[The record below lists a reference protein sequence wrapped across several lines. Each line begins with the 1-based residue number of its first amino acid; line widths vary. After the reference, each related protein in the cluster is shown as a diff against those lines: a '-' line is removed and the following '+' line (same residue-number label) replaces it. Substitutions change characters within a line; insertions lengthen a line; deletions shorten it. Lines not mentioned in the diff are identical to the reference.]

1 MAQLEP
7 IAMRLEVKEGKNNCL
22 IINDSYNSDLSS
34 LDIALDFHY
43 RRSLQKG
50 LKRTLI
56 LSDLLETGQNT
67 STLYRRVSQ
76 LISSKQVQRLIG
88 VGKNLMNEFSK
99 FSTIEK
105 DFFNNTEDLIEAIQ
119 LGRIKFNHE
128 SILLKGARRFG
139 FEKVLEEIELK
150 RHETILEVDLN
161 ALIDNLNYYRDQLQP
176 KTKIMC
182 MIKAAAYGAGSYEVA
197 KTLQDRKVDYLG
209 VAVADEGAELRKVG
223 ITSSI
228 IIMNPE
234 VSAFKQMFQY
244 SLEPE
249 VYSFHLLDSLLNA
262 AEKEGITNFP
272 IHIKIDTGM
281 HRLGFM
287 ADDMPELVN
296 RLKNQNA
303 LIPKSIFSHLVGS
316 DSDVFDDFT
325 KDQIS
330 LFDKAATELQA
341 AFSHKIIRHIC
352 NSAGIERF
360 PEAHYD
366 MVRLGIGL
374 YGVHPSNKPILKNV
388 NTLKT
393 TILQIKDLDK
403 IETVGYSRKGV
414 LTRNSRIAAIPI
426 GYADGLNRKLGNHNG
441 FCLVN
446 GQKASYIGNIC
457 MDVSMIDVT
466 DIPCK
471 EGDEVIIYGNDLPA
485 EVLAEKLGTIPYE
498 IIANISTRVKRVY
511 FLD

>member
-1 MAQLEP
+1 
-7 IAMRLEVKEGKNNCL
+7 
-22 IINDSYNSDLSS
+22 
-34 LDIALDFHY
+34 
-43 RRSLQKG
+43 
-50 LKRTLI
+50 
-56 LSDLLETGQNT
+56 
-67 STLYRRVSQ
+67 
-76 LISSKQVQRLIG
+76 
-88 VGKNLMNEFSK
+88 
-99 FSTIEK
+99 
-105 DFFNNTEDLIEAIQ
+105 
-119 LGRIKFNHE
+119 
-128 SILLKGARRFG
+128 
-139 FEKVLEEIELK
+139 
-150 RHETILEVDLN
+150 
-161 ALIDNLNYYRDQLQP
+161 
-176 KTKIMC
+176 
-182 MIKAAAYGAGSYEVA
+182 
-197 KTLQDRKVDYLG
+197 
-209 VAVADEGAELRKVG
+209 
-223 ITSSI
+223 
-228 IIMNPE
+228 
-234 VSAFKQMFQY
+234 
-244 SLEPE
+244 
-249 VYSFHLLDSLLNA
+249 
-262 AEKEGITNFP
+262 
-272 IHIKIDTGM
+272 M

-498 IIANISTRVKRVY
+498 ILANISTRVKRVY